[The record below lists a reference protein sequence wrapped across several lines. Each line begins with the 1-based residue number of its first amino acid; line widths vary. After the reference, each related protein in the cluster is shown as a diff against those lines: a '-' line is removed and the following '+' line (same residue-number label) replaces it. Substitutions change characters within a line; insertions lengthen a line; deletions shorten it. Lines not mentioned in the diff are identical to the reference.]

1 MKFQDLAL
9 GTVEERSDYIR
20 TAAAETG
27 LSDLII
33 EKDFWVVWLLEQL
46 FALSPTVGPF
56 TFKGGTSLSKGFAAI
71 QRFSEDIDISIGRA
85 TLGFP
90 DEEYFYETPSA
101 KETKRRVEQI
111 RDVVREYAVESLLP
125 ALRDQLA
132 GKIQGAW
139 SLKSGDPGSIRF
151 QYPTKQIGT
160 IGYIKPDVLIEFGHA
175 DSWPAKDVTISP
187 FLVEALEP
195 VTGSISVRVLDPQRT
210 FWEKA
215 TILHEIA
222 NRDELITFPLRYSRH
237 YYDLARLDRTDIGT
251 AAVQNTALLEAV
263 VRFKSVFFASNRAR
277 YDLAKPGSLRLIPS
291 AFRRKAIE
299 HDYAQMSPMIFGEIP
314 TFDEIIEALADL
326 EARINERATR
336 ILR

>member
-1 MKFQDLAL
+1 VKFQDLAL
-9 GTVEERSDYIR
+9 LTVDERSDYIR
-20 TAAAETG
+20 TAAAESG
-27 LSDLII
+27 ISELIV

-56 TFKGGTSLSKGFAAI
+56 TFKGGTSLSKGFSAI

-90 DEEYFYETPSA
+90 DEKYFYETPSGN
-101 KETKRRVEQI
+101 ETKRRVEQI
-111 RDVVREYAVESLLP
+111 RDVVRQYTFESLLP

-139 SLKSGDPGSIRF
+139 SLESGDPGSLRF
-151 QYPTKQIGT
+151 LYPTKQIGA
-160 IGYIKPDVLIEFGHA
+160 IGYIRPDVLIEFGHA
-175 DSWPAKDVTISP
+175 DSWPATDVTISP
-187 FLVEALEP
+187 YLVEALEP

-222 NRDELITFPLRYSRH
+222 HRDEPIPFPLRYSRH

-251 AAVQNTALLEAV
+251 SAVQNTALLKAV

-277 YDLAKPGSLRLIPS
+277 YDLAKPGSLRLIPP
-291 AFRRKAIE
+291 AFRRKAIAD
-299 HDYAQMSPMIFGEIP
+299 DYAQMSSMIFGAIP
-314 TFDEIIEALADL
+314 TLDELIQGLADL
-326 EARINERATR
+326 EARINQKNLLT
-336 ILR
+336 

>member
-9 GTVEERSDYIR
+9 LTVSERSDYIR
-20 TAAAETG
+20 TAAAESG
-27 LSDLII
+27 LSELIV

-46 FALSPTVGPF
+46 FALSPAVGPF
-56 TFKGGTSLSKGFAAI
+56 TFKGGTSLSKGFSAI

-90 DEEYFYETPSA
+90 DDEYFYAAVSA

-111 RDVVREYAVESLLP
+111 RGVVSQYAVESLLP
-125 ALRDQLA
+125 ALRNQVA

-139 SLKSGDPGSIRF
+139 SFECGEPGSLRF

-175 DSWPAKDVTISP
+175 DSWPATDVTISP
-187 FLVEALEP
+187 YLVDALEP
-195 VTGSISVRVLDPQRT
+195 VTGSIRVRVLDPQRT

-222 NRDELITFPLRYSRH
+222 HRDEQIPFPLGYSRH

-251 AAVQNTALLEAV
+251 SAVQNTTLLEAV

-277 YDLAKPGSLRLIPS
+277 YDLAKPGSLRLIPP
-291 AFRRKAIE
+291 AFRRKAIAD
-299 HDYAQMSPMIFGEIP
+299 DYAQMSAMIFGTIP
-314 TFDEIIEALADL
+314 TIDEILGGLADL
-326 EARINERATR
+326 ETR
-336 ILR
+336 MNGA